1 MPTRAKFPE
10 NLNVQQ
16 LKVTQGRWF
25 WYQSKGH
32 MRVPISH

>member
-1 MPTRAKFPE
+1 MPARAKFRE

-16 LKVTQGRWF
+16 LKVIKGQLF
-25 WYQSKGH
+25 WYQSKTH